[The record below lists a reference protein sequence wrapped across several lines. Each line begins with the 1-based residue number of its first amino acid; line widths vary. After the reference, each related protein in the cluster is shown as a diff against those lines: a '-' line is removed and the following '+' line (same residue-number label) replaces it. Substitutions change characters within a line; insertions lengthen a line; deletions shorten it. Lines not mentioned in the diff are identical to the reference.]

1 MRFSV
6 GLLWVAVSCVRSDPV
21 DRELDRPF
29 FGDAGDAVEVALEF
43 VSTGEGHHIGPTDE
57 VLVRDVVFDRL
68 GRAHVRLQQTYAGV
82 PVFGWLLLDQ
92 GGLDVSQRVW
102 AFVAFCLLMITDRI
116 DGDIAR
122 ARNLVTNF
130 GKLADPIADK
140 ALTGM
145 AFVGLS
151 IIGVLWWWVTIVLLV
166 REWGI
171 TLMRFVVKK
180 YGVMPASQGGRIKT
194 TLQAVAIG
202 GYVLPLTIWR
212 DSSRVADVLLWG
224 IHLTMGVAVAFT
236 LVTAA
241 QYVRDATHLRREQ
254 KALAAS
260 AS

>member
-1 MRFSV
+1 METAAPPSN
-6 GLLWVAVSCVRSDPV
+6 LNIAN
-21 DRELDRPF
+21 
-29 FGDAGDAVEVALEF
+29 AL
-43 VSTGEGHHIGPTDE
+43 T
-57 VLVRDVVFDRL
+57 VLRI
-68 GRAHVRLQQTYAGV
+68 AGV
-82 PVFGWLLLDQ
+82 PIFGWLLLTD
-92 GGLDVSQRVW
+92 GGDDVGYRLW
-102 AFVAFCLLMITDRI
+102 AFVAFVLLMITDRI

-122 ARNLVTNF
+122 SRGLVTNF

-202 GYVLPLTIWR
+202 GYLLPFEIWDNTISQVLRWTTHVAMAAALAITILT
-212 DSSRVADVLLWG
+212 
-224 IHLTMGVAVAFT
+224 AV
-236 LVTAA
+236 
-241 QYVRDATHLRREQ
+241 QYVRDAVVMRREQ
-254 KALAAS
+254 KS
-260 AS
+260 RV

>member
-1 MRFSV
+1 MEPAAPPSN
-6 GLLWVAVSCVRSDPV
+6 LNIAN
-21 DRELDRPF
+21 
-29 FGDAGDAVEVALEF
+29 AL
-43 VSTGEGHHIGPTDE
+43 T
-57 VLVRDVVFDRL
+57 VLRIV
-68 GRAHVRLQQTYAGV
+68 GV
-82 PVFGWLLLDQ
+82 PVFGWLLLSE
-92 GGLDVSQRVW
+92 GGEDVGFRLW
-102 AFVAFCLLMITDRI
+102 AFVAFILLMITDRI

-122 ARNLVTNF
+122 SRGLVTNF

-202 GYVLPLTIWR
+202 GYLLPLEIW
-212 DSSRVADVLLWG
+212 DNTFSQVLRWATHVTMAAALA
-224 IHLTMGVAVAFT
+224 ITLLTAV
-236 LVTAA
+236 
-241 QYVRDATHLRREQ
+241 QYVRDAVVMRREQ
-254 KALAAS
+254 KPVA
-260 AS
+260 

>member
-1 MRFSV
+1 MEPAAPPSN
-6 GLLWVAVSCVRSDPV
+6 LNIAN
-21 DRELDRPF
+21 
-29 FGDAGDAVEVALEF
+29 AL
-43 VSTGEGHHIGPTDE
+43 T
-57 VLVRDVVFDRL
+57 VLRIV
-68 GRAHVRLQQTYAGV
+68 GV
-82 PVFGWLLLDQ
+82 PVFGWLLLTE
-92 GGLDVSQRVW
+92 GGDDVGFRLW
-102 AFVAFCLLMITDRI
+102 AFVAFILLMITDRI

-122 ARNLVTNF
+122 SRGLVTNF

-202 GYVLPLTIWR
+202 GYLLPLEIW
-212 DSSRVADVLLWG
+212 DNTFSQVLRW
-224 IHLTMGVAVAFT
+224 
-236 LVTAA
+236 
-241 QYVRDATHLRREQ
+241 ATHVTMAA
-254 KALAAS
+254 ALGDHARARPCSTS
-260 AS
+260 ATPSSCGGSRSRWHEPIR